1 MRKRPWDN
9 AAPKRSAL
17 PVILTVI
24 LAVILTALAGPGN
37 ARADEPEGK
46 APGVDV
52 VFVIDGSGS
61 MLGSDPGYR
70 TPGSCKLFTNLL
82 DQENARA
89 GMVVFTE
96 QIISTLPVTPLNTQ
110 EGYDTVIEQID
121 NTSYYLEGDTD
132 LSLGLTAAKSLLEE
146 AGSMD
151 GSHSPMIIF
160 LSDGRKDITQERE
173 EVYETELTETI
184 NALSAASV
192 PVYTIGLASADLDEE
207 TLRRMADSTG
217 GNYYPAGSADEL
229 DSIMSQI
236 LSDHVKAGIL
246 QIADY
251 TSDGTAA
258 AAAIP
263 IPDSSVHQ
271 ANIMITS
278 AYGVFDLHLYD
289 PDGNE
294 VSFDSDQIRQYNLS
308 ANTLIKL
315 IKPREGI
322 WNLTLTGYDQD
333 HIMVRLLNSY
343 DISLEL
349 QLEPEELSREN
360 PEEIRAVLSGPEG
373 PVNDPSLISGL
384 TGSVTV
390 TDLNTMGSETIPLTY
405 TETQEGD
412 TVAYSLNAS
421 YVFPRGGTYA
431 MDAVAE
437 SADGSFRKTAHLEK
451 EVQGMRQERDSVNLI
466 LQVYSADIRT
476 HDAVNYEAKLSEN
489 GESLEDADTFQGAA
503 GTLIF
508 TDTQT
513 GEEYTSEMTPDG
525 ARMKGSWD
533 AERPGDYSV
542 KAVVTSTD
550 PAVYTKE
557 AESQLHVSAQPLQM
571 TGKEKVKTIFEF
583 TSLFGIRLM
592 NSDET
597 DLKEYFSWDPTSVLH
612 ADYVLGSWE
621 DQCEVRY
628 DEDTNILTVSSLDHG
643 KADIEIRVSDN
654 YGQTGTL
661 YLTLFSFS
669 LWIPLIVIAILIGVL
684 ILLICLGKRRR
695 RPEIAGRL
703 SISVN
708 PPDISQSPPI
718 MDVDLS
724 MLGMKG
730 KVPLT
735 AILNLNHSLSGSYRA
750 ILEPIMD
757 LAENLYFEAAD
768 AAASR
773 LWVYIPAPDR
783 ERVICCNGS
792 DTLEK
797 EARYSLV
804 SHGVLTVVVEDNA
817 ETFRMNFGYAGSP
830 MGETDHE
837 SRENS

>member
-1 MRKRPWDN
+1 MKERPWEN
-9 AAPKRSAL
+9 SAPKRSG
-17 PVILTVI
+17 LTVI
-24 LAVILTALAGPGN
+24 LAVILAVILTAFAGAGN
-37 ARADEPEGK
+37 ARADEPAGK
-46 APGVDV
+46 DLAVDV

-70 TPGSCKLFTNLL
+70 TPQSCRLFTDLL
-82 DQENARA
+82 DQERARA

-96 QIISTLPVTPLNTQ
+96 QIVSTLPVTPLNTQ
-110 EGYDTVIEQID
+110 DGYDSVMEQIN

-151 GSHSPMIIF
+151 GSHRPMIIF
-160 LSDGRKDITQERE
+160 LSDGRKDITPERE
-173 EVYETELTETI
+173 EVYETELTDTI
-184 NALSAASV
+184 DTLSAASV
-192 PVYTIGLASADLDEE
+192 PVYSIGLASADLDEE

-229 DSIMSQI
+229 DGIMSQI
-236 LSDHVKAGIL
+236 LADQMQVGIRL
-246 QIADY
+246 ITDC
-251 TSDGTAA
+251 TGDGNAVTVE
-258 AAAIP
+258 IP
-263 IPDSSVHQ
+263 IPDSSVYQ
-271 ANIMITS
+271 ANILITS
-278 AYGVFDLHLYD
+278 LYGVFDLHLYD

-294 VSFDSDQIRQYNLS
+294 VPLDSDQIRLYSVS

-315 IKPREGI
+315 IKPREGS
-322 WNLTLTGYDQD
+322 WNLILTGYDQD
-333 HIMVRLLNSY
+333 HIMVRLLNYY

-349 QLEPEELSREN
+349 KLNPEELSREV
-360 PEEIRAVLSGPEG
+360 PEEFRAVLSGPEG
-373 PVNDPSLISGL
+373 MVNDTGLISGL

-390 TDLNTMGSETIPLTY
+390 TDLNTLESETLPLTY
-405 TETQEGD
+405 TETQEED
-412 TVAYSLNAS
+412 TLVYSLNAS
-421 YVFPRGGTYA
+421 YVFPRGGIYA

-437 SADGSFRKTAHLEK
+437 SADGSFRKTAHLER

-466 LQVYSADIRT
+466 LQISSADIRT
-476 HDAVNYEAKLSEN
+476 HDTVNYEAKLSDN
-489 GESLEDADTFQGAA
+489 GESLEGEDTFQGAE

-508 TDTQT
+508 TDSQT
-513 GEEYTSEMTPDG
+513 GEEYISEMTASG
-525 ARMKGSWD
+525 ARMKGSWV
-533 AERPGDYSV
+533 AEKPGSYSV
-542 KAVVTSTD
+542 KAVVSSTD

-557 AESQLHVSAQPLQM
+557 AETQLNVSAQPLQM
-571 TGKEKVKTIFEF
+571 IGEEKVKTIFEF
-583 TSLFGIRLM
+583 TSLFGVSLM

-612 ADYVLGSWE
+612 ANYVLGSWDE
-621 DQCEVRY
+621 QCEVRY
-628 DEDTNILTVSSLDHG
+628 EEDTNILTVSTLKDG
-643 KADIEIRVSDN
+643 KADIEIRVSDD

-669 LWIPLIVIAILIGVL
+669 LWIPVIAILILIGVL

-735 AILNLNHSLSGSYRA
+735 AILNLNHSLNGSYRA

-757 LAENLYFEAAD
+757 LAENLCFEAAD
-768 AAASR
+768 ASASR

-797 EARYSLV
+797 EARYSLA
-804 SHGVLTVVVEDNA
+804 SHGVLTIVVEDNS
-817 ETFRMNFGYAGSP
+817 ETFRMNFGYAGSS

-837 SRENS
+837 SAKNG